1 MFKNIQKYLLI
12 NYPLL
17 WNTKVVPTTVIL
29 IVINLIFFF
38 IGLEKGKLDFFEN
51 DNNYTYDDE
60 AVVIFFSI
68 LVSILIL
75 IMWLVFYFKN
85 NSFKSFYPKR
95 TLSLFKEWSIV
106 LFICFLISLFTCSYY
121 YGKDVRMRSYFTE
134 QEAKKR
140 CEILS
145 KASFFIQGS
154 YSNNYNY
161 NYNDYSEVAVA
172 EEAKAAVMAADTA
185 VATNDSI
192 KFNGK
197 RYSFYSLLN
206 KNLNSYTFFDY
217 DTDSIRKKTIKTW
230 LVNQQKDSIK
240 SMFKKYL
247 AIAKEHNLKANID
260 ENKWF
265 DLVYDYPSFMNY
277 REIGASDVN
286 YEYYE
291 NINQKQDTVNKY
303 IKVIK
308 GVKYEYYRYFVPE
321 KSLNFNYNKISEAWV
336 SPNMSIASILIP
348 FYFAIAL
355 SLLIFAFRVTS
366 GRNWLIAVISLGVV
380 SILLGIFSIIIRSDY
395 SFAVAVILLTFF
407 TFSYFFVTISRKKSK
422 NISGVILN
430 AMLWLFPSFF
440 PLIYYVILE
449 ILKDL
454 AQAGPLNYTQ
464 SKYYPAIQFMK
475 DNGLIFGYLNI
486 VFIIIL
492 MLFLSIK
499 IKQWRGLAEG

>member
-1 MFKNIQKYLLI
+1 
-12 NYPLL
+12 
-17 WNTKVVPTTVIL
+17 
-29 IVINLIFFF
+29 
-38 IGLEKGKLDFFEN
+38 
-51 DNNYTYDDE
+51 
-60 AVVIFFSI
+60 
-68 LVSILIL
+68 
-75 IMWLVFYFKN
+75 
-85 NSFKSFYPKR
+85 
-95 TLSLFKEWSIV
+95 
-106 LFICFLISLFTCSYY
+106 
-121 YGKDVRMRSYFTE
+121 
-134 QEAKKR
+134 
-140 CEILS
+140 
-145 KASFFIQGS
+145 
-154 YSNNYNY
+154 
-161 NYNDYSEVAVA
+161 
-172 EEAKAAVMAADTA
+172 
-185 VATNDSI
+185 
-192 KFNGK
+192 
-197 RYSFYSLLN
+197 
-206 KNLNSYTFFDY
+206 
-217 DTDSIRKKTIKTW
+217 
-230 LVNQQKDSIK
+230 
-240 SMFKKYL
+240 
-247 AIAKEHNLKANID
+247 
-260 ENKWF
+260 
-265 DLVYDYPSFMNY
+265 MNY

-291 NINQKQDTVNKY
+291 NINQKQDSLNRY

-336 SPNMSIASILIP
+336 SPNMNFTSILIP

-395 SFAVAVILLTFF
+395 SFAVAVILLTVF
-407 TFSYFFVTISRKKSK
+407 TFSDVFVTISSKKSK

>member
-1 MFKNIQKYLLI
+1 MN
-12 NYPLL
+12 
-17 WNTKVVPTTVIL
+17 
-29 IVINLIFFF
+29 
-38 IGLEKGKLDFFEN
+38 
-51 DNNYTYDDE
+51 
-60 AVVIFFSI
+60 
-68 LVSILIL
+68 
-75 IMWLVFYFKN
+75 
-85 NSFKSFYPKR
+85 
-95 TLSLFKEWSIV
+95 
-106 LFICFLISLFTCSYY
+106 FT
-121 YGKDVRMRSYFTE
+121 
-134 QEAKKR
+134 
-140 CEILS
+140 
-145 KASFFIQGS
+145 
-154 YSNNYNY
+154 
-161 NYNDYSEVAVA
+161 
-172 EEAKAAVMAADTA
+172 
-185 VATNDSI
+185 
-192 KFNGK
+192 
-197 RYSFYSLLN
+197 
-206 KNLNSYTFFDY
+206 
-217 DTDSIRKKTIKTW
+217 
-230 LVNQQKDSIK
+230 
-240 SMFKKYL
+240 
-247 AIAKEHNLKANID
+247 
-260 ENKWF
+260 
-265 DLVYDYPSFMNY
+265 
-277 REIGASDVN
+277 
-286 YEYYE
+286 
-291 NINQKQDTVNKY
+291 
-303 IKVIK
+303 
-308 GVKYEYYRYFVPE
+308 
-321 KSLNFNYNKISEAWV
+321 
-336 SPNMSIASILIP
+336 SILIP